1 MVDTYNIVNVTIGFL
16 DTLNRYSESSVY
28 KSYWQQ
34 LTIFFET
41 NQPRSHSYSLNQQIS
56 QILFLSLFLEL
67 ITAGTQILA
76 Y

>member
-1 MVDTYNIVNVTIGFL
+1 MVDTYYIVNVTIGFL

-34 LTIFFET
+34 LTIL